1 MFFRIVGIFL
11 LLNLLSC
18 AEPPYNNL
26 DNAQLETMLVQGVP
40 IFDIRRKDEWRQTGV
55 IKGSQLLTF
64 VDSGGRVT
72 PGFLERFTST
82 VGKDDPVILICRT
95 GNRTSTLARY
105 LVEQLGYT
113 NVYNVRDGITR
124 WIRDGLAV
132 QRVRF

>member
-26 DNAQLETMLVQGVP
+26 DNAQLESLMAQGVP

-55 IKGSQLLTF
+55 IEGSQLLTF

-72 PGFLERFTST
+72 PGFLERFTSA

-95 GNRTSTLARY
+95 GNRTSTLARH

-113 NVYNVRDGITR
+113 HVYNVRDGITR